1 MPLINCE
8 IQLDLSWSE
17 ECIISEMSII
27 PAVLGNP
34 DANPPV
40 LVVAAIQI
48 TSVLF
53 QINNTKL

>member
-1 MPLINCE
+1 
-8 IQLDLSWSE
+8 
-17 ECIISEMSII
+17 MSII

-48 TSVLF
+48 TSSSCHIVYYD
-53 QINNTKL
+53 NTKFLENIKQGLKKAIS

>member
-1 MPLINCE
+1 
-8 IQLDLSWSE
+8 
-17 ECIISEMSII
+17 MSII

-34 DANPPV
+34 DVNPPV